1 MACTRQALG
10 RHHHVLMEAQEPLL
24 HLIGGQRSNLYTQ
37 RFMQLEGPLQE
48 AAYIEKARGDMQ
60 DLSSQLQSIPTL

>member
-1 MACTRQALG
+1 
-10 RHHHVLMEAQEPLL
+10 MEAQEPLL

-37 RFMQLEGPLQE
+37 RIIHLEGPLQE

-60 DLSSQLQSIPTL
+60 DLPSQLQSIPTL